1 MLHINDLTFRIEDR
15 VLFDQATAAISDGWK
30 TGFVGRNG
38 AGKST
43 LLKLIRGEFSPDDG
57 DVSVRKGRRIGS
69 LAQEAP
75 AGDESLIATVLGF
88 DTERSSLLA
97 EAETETDPQRIAEIH
112 TRLADIEAHSAES
125 RAASILAGLGF
136 CAAEQQRPCRSFSG
150 GWRMR
155 VALAGLL
162 FSAPDL
168 LLLDEPTNYLD
179 IEGTIWLES
188 YIRRYPYTVLIVSH
202 DRDFLNR
209 CASHILALENRK
221 LSVHTGDYDTYV
233 RRRAEANAQLI
244 AAKTKQDAER
254 RHMQAFVDRFRYK
267 ASKAKQAQSRL
278 KALEKMAVIA
288 EPLEMR
294 TTPFHF
300 GEPKPMA
307 PPIVRMEQA
316 KLGYEPTAPIL
327 KDVSLRIDQDDRI
340 VILGAN
346 GQGKST
352 LVKSISARL
361 APLSGAVRKH
371 KKLKIAYF
379 AQHQVD
385 ELHLNQSAYDHVRAL
400 MPDATEAQTRSKTAQ
415 LGFGAEK
422 SDTLVRDMSGGE
434 KARLLLGL
442 IAFDGPHM
450 MILDEPTNHLDMDS
464 REALADALN
473 KYPGAVLMITHDA
486 HLASMVGERLWLV
499 NDGSVSNFDGDL
511 EDYRRLVLSLRR
523 ELPGD
528 DKPSTVKHLPANA
541 RRTAA
546 QTREAIAPLKKHMEA
561 NETRLNELNDVLKR
575 LDAAL
580 ADQDLYAK
588 DVARVMKLQKER
600 SALVKAIEMAE
611 EKWLQAAED
620 YEAAQN

>member
-352 LVKSISARL
+352 LVKSISSRL

-546 QTREAIAPLKKHMEA
+546 QTREAIAPLKKQMEA

-588 DVARVMKLQKER
+588 DVTRVMKLQKER

>member
-352 LVKSISARL
+352 LVKSISSRL
-361 APLSGAVRKH
+361 APLSGTVRKH

-546 QTREAIAPLKKHMEA
+546 QTREAIAPLKKQMEA

>member
-43 LLKLIRGEFSPDDG
+43 LLKLIRGELSPDDG

-422 SDTLVRDMSGGE
+422 SDTLVHDMSGGE

-546 QTREAIAPLKKHMEA
+546 QTREAIAPLKKQMEA

-588 DVARVMKLQKER
+588 DVTRVMKLQKER

>member
-43 LLKLIRGEFSPDDG
+43 LLKLIRGEFAPDDG

-352 LVKSISARL
+352 LVKSISSRL
-361 APLSGAVRKH
+361 APLSGTVRKH

-546 QTREAIAPLKKHMEA
+546 QTREAIAPLKKQMEA

>member
-221 LSVHTGDYDTYV
+221 LSIHTGDYDTYV

-588 DVARVMKLQKER
+588 DVTRVMKLQKER

>member
-97 EAETETDPQRIAEIH
+97 EAETETDPQSIAEIH

-546 QTREAIAPLKKHMEA
+546 QTREAIAPLKKQMEA

>member
-1 MLHINDLTFRIEDR
+1 VLHINDLTFRIEDR

-352 LVKSISARL
+352 LVKSISSRL
-361 APLSGAVRKH
+361 APLSGTVRKH

-528 DKPSTVKHLPANA
+528 DKPSTVKHLPTNA

-546 QTREAIAPLKKHMEA
+546 QTREAIAPLKKQMEA

>member
-30 TGFVGRNG
+30 TGLVGRNG

-352 LVKSISARL
+352 LVKSISSRL
-361 APLSGAVRKH
+361 APLSGTVRKH

-546 QTREAIAPLKKHMEA
+546 QTREAIAPLKKQMEA

>member
-546 QTREAIAPLKKHMEA
+546 QTREAIAPLKKQMEA

-588 DVARVMKLQKER
+588 DVTRVMKLQKER

>member
-352 LVKSISARL
+352 LVKSISSRL
-361 APLSGAVRKH
+361 APLSGTVRKH

-528 DKPSTVKHLPANA
+528 DKPSTVKHLPTNA

-546 QTREAIAPLKKHMEA
+546 QTREAIAPLKKQMEA

>member
-352 LVKSISARL
+352 LVKSISSRL
-361 APLSGAVRKH
+361 APLSGTVRKH

-546 QTREAIAPLKKHMEA
+546 QTREAIAPLKKQMEA

-588 DVARVMKLQKER
+588 DVTRVMKLQKER

>member
-221 LSVHTGDYDTYV
+221 LSIHTGDYDTYV

-352 LVKSISARL
+352 LVKSISSRL
-361 APLSGAVRKH
+361 APLSGTVRKH

-546 QTREAIAPLKKHMEA
+546 QTREAIAPLKKQMEA

-588 DVARVMKLQKER
+588 DVTRVMKLQKER

>member
-352 LVKSISARL
+352 LVKSISSRL
-361 APLSGAVRKH
+361 APLSGTVRKH

-464 REALADALN
+464 REALADALT

-546 QTREAIAPLKKHMEA
+546 QTREAIAPLKKQMEA